1 MANASQL
8 PKVPDNIPRADPDSP
23 LPGFVT
29 FAHLAA
35 RVGTTAGHLR
45 VILSQVDAPRIEP
58 SYRIGGAHLYN
69 EAEANDW
76 LRRLREWRDA
86 APLRAA
92 ARRKEQEQRV
102 LLKLEEEQKKHRAKV
117 EADAALKEMQDEYAA
132 RAEAN
137 RKDVEDTQRRMG
149 LL

>member
-8 PKVPDNIPRADPDSP
+8 PKVPNLPRADPDSP

-45 VILSQVDAPRIEP
+45 VILSQVDAPRLEP
-58 SYRIGGAHLYN
+58 AYRIGGAHLYPEADAN
-69 EAEANDW
+69 EW
-76 LRRLREWRDA
+76 LLRLQEWRDA

-92 ARRKEQEQRV
+92 ARKLEQEQRV
-102 LLKLEEEQKKHRAKV
+102 LLKLEADQKQHEKQKH
-117 EADAALKEMQDEYAA
+117 ADAALKRMQDEIAA
-132 RAEAN
+132 RDEAH
-137 RKDVEDTQRRMG
+137 RKEIEATQRRLG